1 MAGAAGL
8 EPTHAGVKVP
18 CLTNLATP
26 QWGFQFGDFMAGAD
40 GFEPPMRESE
50 SRALPLGHAP
60 LRGGKFWG
68 D

>member
-26 QWGFQFGDFMAGAD
+26 QGMSMQISDKLLAGAD

-50 SRALPLGHAP
+50 SRALPLGDAP
-60 LRGGKFWG
+60 SLE
-68 D
+68 